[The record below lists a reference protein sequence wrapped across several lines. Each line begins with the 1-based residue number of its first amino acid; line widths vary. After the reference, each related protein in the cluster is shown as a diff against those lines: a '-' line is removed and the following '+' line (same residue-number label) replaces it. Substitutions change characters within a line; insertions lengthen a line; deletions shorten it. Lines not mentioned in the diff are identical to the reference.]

1 MPIVGARG
9 DATLRQAL
17 DVLAA
22 LRRRSRRFDPRTGFR
37 RLVIGRRPRRPR
49 RRRLLRLGQGGARGV
64 RGGVSAGADD
74 GGAPKVGVGLETPD
88 AMITEAAVE
97 AVKQWTHE
105 PATKHGK
112 PVKVRLT
119 VTVAFKLS

>member
-1 MPIVGARG
+1 
-9 DATLRQAL
+9 
-17 DVLAA
+17 
-22 LRRRSRRFDPRTGFR
+22 
-37 RLVIGRRPRRPR
+37 
-49 RRRLLRLGQGGARGV
+49 
-64 RGGVSAGADD
+64 
-74 GGAPKVGVGLETPD
+74 
-88 AMITEAAVE
+88 MITEAAVE